1 MPAPSVLLS
10 GYTTA
15 MYAQPGAAP
24 TPLTVANLS
33 SQAAVA
39 ALAIAANR
47 INIEDVPNFGGSS
60 SALKNFAS
68 AGNREGD
75 QIPVQVTPQT
85 YAITIPW
92 NPSDAITL
100 LLRNDFASGL
110 IDRTYIF
117 ASTADSANFEYYAF
131 NARVSGF
138 EIASGVGS
146 EAQAIVTIARRGN
159 QYGWSATP

>member
-60 SALKNFAS
+60 SALKTSHLQATVRVIRFQCKS
-68 AGNREGD
+68 RLKLMRLPSPG
-75 QIPVQVTPQT
+75 IPQM
-85 YAITIPW
+85 
-92 NPSDAITL
+92 PSLCYCGMTL
-100 LLRNDFASGL
+100 H
-110 IDRTYIF
+110 
-117 ASTADSANFEYYAF
+117 
-131 NARVSGF
+131 
-138 EIASGVGS
+138 
-146 EAQAIVTIARRGN
+146 QA
-159 QYGWSATP
+159 